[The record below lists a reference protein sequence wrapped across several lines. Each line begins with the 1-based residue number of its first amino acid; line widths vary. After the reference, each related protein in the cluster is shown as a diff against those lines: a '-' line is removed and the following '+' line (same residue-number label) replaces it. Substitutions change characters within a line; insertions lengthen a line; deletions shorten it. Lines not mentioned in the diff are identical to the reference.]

1 MTPRQLASQMVATAD
16 PDNDLFASNAQR
28 IVVMAWAE
36 MVLAIAEERDAAV
49 ARAQSSG
56 QAEATLRGAAT
67 ALIAAADEV
76 LREHGQEAHIWRLS
90 VHAAKL
96 DAALAAPPTT
106 YAKLAAAKDEVIA
119 AGRAAHDSTTCLRP
133 GCTIRHTPRPRHLD
147 ELWRVLDALA
157 AAEAEA
163 GVGADG

>member
-1 MTPRQLASQMVATAD
+1 MDDGRYQSGASGFFFEVAS
-16 PDNDLFASNAQR
+16 PEEAQ
-28 IVVMAWAE
+28 
-36 MVLAIAEERDAAV
+36 
-49 ARAQSSG
+49 
-56 QAEATLRGAAT
+56 
-67 ALIAAADEV
+67 AL
-76 LREHGQEAHIWRLS
+76 
-90 VHAAKL
+90 K
-96 DAALAAPPTT
+96 AALATPQSA